1 MNQYNTERIL
11 KRMREEMQGI
21 RNYKG
26 LSQKEMG
33 DILGV
38 TGQQVA
44 KYESGENQIKVSTLI
59 SFCQFFNINIED
71 FLKRCTE
78 GGEIEKLYK
87 TGQLNQET
95 INSLNIPDED
105 YTEYKM

>member
-1 MNQYNTERIL
+1 MTDYIQDLKECLNTYEISLISKRIAEQMEEI
-11 KRMREEMQGI
+11 RMC
-21 RNYKG
+21 KG

-59 SFCQFFNINIED
+59 LFCQFFKIDIAD
-71 FLKRCTE
+71 FLKRCTD
-78 GGEIEKLYK
+78 K
-87 TGQLNQET
+87 
-95 INSLNIPDED
+95 
-105 YTEYKM
+105 